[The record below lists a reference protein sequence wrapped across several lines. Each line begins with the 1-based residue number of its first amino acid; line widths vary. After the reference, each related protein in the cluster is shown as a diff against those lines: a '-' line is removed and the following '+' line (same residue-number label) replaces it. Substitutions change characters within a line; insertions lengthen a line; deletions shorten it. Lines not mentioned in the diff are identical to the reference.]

1 MNGAESLMRTARQAG
16 IEMCFA
22 NPGTTELQLVAALD
36 TVGGVHAVLGLFE
49 GVCTGAA
56 DGYARMTG
64 RPALTLL
71 HLGPGLAHGLSNL
84 HNARRAR
91 SAVVNVVGD
100 YATWHRPFDPPL
112 ASDIESFARPVSAW
126 LRTSRTA
133 ADLSADMAAAIEAA
147 LRPPGQVATLIVP
160 QDCAWDAADSVAAP
174 RPRPQPKRVPDSVV
188 QGAATAL
195 RAPGG
200 ALFLGGTA
208 LRETGLRAA
217 ARIAATTS
225 CPVWQETL
233 PARIEEGSHLPALT
247 WLPYFPEDALK
258 ALKDVRTLV
267 LAGAAEPVTTF
278 GYQGL
283 PSRFAPKD
291 CTVLTLA
298 RPDEDVPQALEALA
312 AAVGAPAAAIVAP
325 RDVVARSTGELNTST
340 LGQALAA
347 LQPEGAIIVDEA
359 VTTRLGYRHFA
370 HAAPPHTVL
379 CIAGGS
385 LGQGLPCAVGAA
397 LACPERKVIAFEAD
411 GSGMYTVQALW
422 TMAREGLDITTVIC
436 ANRRYRILQIEMARA
451 GIADPGPR
459 AQALT
464 DLSRPSL
471 DWVSLAKGFGVPGAR
486 VETADAL
493 VTALERALAEP
504 GPALIEAIL

>member
-1 MNGAESLMRTARQAG
+1 
-16 IEMCFA
+16 
-22 NPGTTELQLVAALD
+22 
-36 TVGGVHAVLGLFE
+36 
-49 GVCTGAA
+49 
-56 DGYARMTG
+56 
-64 RPALTLL
+64 
-71 HLGPGLAHGLSNL
+71 LGPGLAHGLSNL

-233 PARIEEGSHLPALT
+233 PARIEEGSH
-247 WLPYFPEDALK
+247 
-258 ALKDVRTLV
+258 
-267 LAGAAEPVTTF
+267 
-278 GYQGL
+278 
-283 PSRFAPKD
+283 
-291 CTVLTLA
+291 
-298 RPDEDVPQALEALA
+298 
-312 AAVGAPAAAIVAP
+312 
-325 RDVVARSTGELNTST
+325 
-340 LGQALAA
+340 
-347 LQPEGAIIVDEA
+347 
-359 VTTRLGYRHFA
+359 
-370 HAAPPHTVL
+370 
-379 CIAGGS
+379 
-385 LGQGLPCAVGAA
+385 
-397 LACPERKVIAFEAD
+397 
-411 GSGMYTVQALW
+411 
-422 TMAREGLDITTVIC
+422 
-436 ANRRYRILQIEMARA
+436 
-451 GIADPGPR
+451 
-459 AQALT
+459 
-464 DLSRPSL
+464 
-471 DWVSLAKGFGVPGAR
+471 
-486 VETADAL
+486 
-493 VTALERALAEP
+493 
-504 GPALIEAIL
+504 

>member
-1 MNGAESLMRTARQAG
+1 MNGAESLVRTAREAG
-16 IEMCFA
+16 IEVCFA
-22 NPGTTELQLVAALD
+22 NPGTTEMQFVAALD
-36 TVGGVHAVLGLFE
+36 AVGGVRAVLGLFE

-64 RPALTLL
+64 KPALTLL
-71 HLGPGLAHGLSNL
+71 HLGPGLSHGLANL

-91 SAVVNVVGD
+91 SPVVNVVGD

-133 ADLSADMAAAIEAA
+133 ADLGCDIAAAIEAA
-147 LRPPGQVATLIVP
+147 VRPPGQVATLIVP
-160 QDCAWDAADSVAAP
+160 QDCAWNAADGAAAP
-174 RPRPQPKRVPDSVV
+174 RPRPRPTRVADSAIE
-188 QGAATAL
+188 GAVAAL
-195 RAPGG
+195 RASGC
-200 ALFLGGTA
+200 ALFLGGAA
-208 LRETGLRAA
+208 LRETGLQAA
-217 ARIAATTS
+217 ARIAAATG

-233 PARIEEGSHLPALT
+233 PAHIEEGSHLPAFA
-247 WLPYFPEDALK
+247 WLPYFPEDALE

-267 LAGAAEPVTTF
+267 LAGVPEPVTTF
-278 GYQGL
+278 GYPGM
-283 PSRFAPKD
+283 PSRLAPKD
-291 CTVLTLA
+291 CTILTLA
-298 RPDEDVPQALEALA
+298 RPEEDVPQALEALVEA
-312 AAVGAPAAAIVAP
+312 VGVPGAAVAAP
-325 RDVVARSTGELNTST
+325 REAVARPTGELNPLS

-347 LQPEGAIIVDEA
+347 VQPEGAIVVDEA

-379 CIAGGS
+379 CITGGS

-397 LACPERKVIAFEAD
+397 LACPERRVIAFEAD

-422 TMAREGLDITTVIC
+422 TMAREGLGITTVIC
-436 ANRRYRILQIEMARA
+436 ANRRYRILQFEMARA
-451 GIADPGPR
+451 GIAEPGPR

-464 DLSRPSL
+464 DLSGPEL
-471 DWVSLAKGFGVPGAR
+471 DWVSLAKGFGVPAAR

-493 VTALERALAEP
+493 VTAFERTLTQP
-504 GPALIEAIL
+504 GPALIEAVL